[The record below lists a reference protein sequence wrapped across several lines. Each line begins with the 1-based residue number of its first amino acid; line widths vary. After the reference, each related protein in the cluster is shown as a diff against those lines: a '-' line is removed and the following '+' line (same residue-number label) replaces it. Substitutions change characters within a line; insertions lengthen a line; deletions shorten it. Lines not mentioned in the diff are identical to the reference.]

1 MVWVLSKV
9 DFTSSSKLYIL
20 SDTLFNHV
28 LICTDHAKRRIG
40 SISDLVCSAFVQK
53 WSVQALSEKHLV
65 LKGTS
70 RVVVWTS
77 GLQISPGRPNRIM
90 VKTVPFFS
98 PWTLHCKSCQ
108 MLHLECGILGSYSS
122 NRHLTSHAK
131 LIFTKILLSCGL
143 AALFFQGSA
152 RGGTLPVWLW
162 DFVGTFK
169 VLLWYRYATLSS
181 TLCREFAHSSC
192 P

>member
-90 VKTVPFFS
+90 VKAVPFFHPEPSIVSHVRCCTWNAAFWDPIPQTGIS
-98 PWTLHCKSCQ
+98 P
-108 MLHLECGILGSYSS
+108 
-122 NRHLTSHAK
+122 
-131 LIFTKILLSCGL
+131 
-143 AALFFQGSA
+143 
-152 RGGTLPVWLW
+152 
-162 DFVGTFK
+162 
-169 VLLWYRYATLSS
+169 ATLSW
-181 TLCREFAHSSC
+181 SSRRFC
-192 P
+192 SRVDLLRCSFRVVPEAGRFQYDFEIL